1 MIAVPP
7 GRGAEED
14 AADGSDED
22 APVETRT
29 VGDTPGAPIPRSF
42 AGFSMEYWSA
52 QSYVGGK
59 RPNPIFAQLVQTLAA
74 GGNGA
79 PTIRIGGNST
89 DESWWNPVAAP
100 RPAGV
105 ATDVTPQWLGVLGQW
120 AGSTRTPIILG
131 VNLASGDSANAAAYA
146 QAAAQ
151 TLPPG
156 TLSALEIGNEPDLY
170 TRPREFAVGSRRIV
184 RGLRRPAAYG
194 PADYRSELQTFRA
207 ALAAA
212 APGVPMAGGGFAT
225 SAWEDGEDDLLSE
238 PGPGPMGFS
247 AHTYALHTCDRRRAR
262 TALSYAR
269 SLLGSSAF
277 APPVARMAQ
286 LAAVASAHGAT
297 FRVSETNSANC
308 GGVRGASNSVASALW
323 GVDMLFALANA
334 GVRNVNFH
342 TFNGALYAPVDFGVR
357 RGHFAA
363 EVHPLFYGMLLFARA
378 NPHGARLLPTGPE
391 PADRQAEDVGDDRSG
406 RHATRRRHQQGH
418 APDRHG
424 RPARP
429 GRRGPRAR
437 RAPGRAVGDLD
448 AQRDPGRPR
457 LRRRHLRRQAARQA
471 PERASRTALR
481 RVPAEHAAGHRGAGD
496 DRGRRLVAPLGRRV
510 EPSVM

>member
-1 MIAVPP
+1 
-7 GRGAEED
+7 
-14 AADGSDED
+14 
-22 APVETRT
+22 
-29 VGDTPGAPIPRSF
+29 
-42 AGFSMEYWSA
+42 MEYWSA

-105 ATDVTPQWLGVLGQW
+105 ATDVTPAWLGVLGQW
-120 AGSTRTPIILG
+120 AGSTRTPVILG

-170 TRPREFAVGSRRIV
+170 TRPREFAVGSRRFV

-334 GVRNVNFH
+334 GVRNVDFH

-378 NPHGARLLPTGPE
+378 NPHGARLLPTGPN
-391 PADRQAEDVGDDRSG
+391 PQTAKLKTWATIDPVGTRRVVVINKDTRQTDSVVLRVPGGADRARVERLAGPSVTSTRNVTLGGLGYGD
-406 RHATRRRHQQGH
+406 ATFDGKL
-418 APDRHG
+418 
-424 RPARP
+424 
-429 GRRGPRAR
+429 RGKP
-437 RAPGRAVGDLD
+437 LI
-448 AQRDPGRPR
+448 
-457 LRRRHLRRQAARQA
+457 
-471 PERASRTALR
+471 ER
-481 RVPAEHAAGHRGAGD
+481 
-496 DRGRRLVAPLGRRV
+496 LGRRFGAFRLSMPPGTAALV
-510 EPSVM
+510 TIAAAQ